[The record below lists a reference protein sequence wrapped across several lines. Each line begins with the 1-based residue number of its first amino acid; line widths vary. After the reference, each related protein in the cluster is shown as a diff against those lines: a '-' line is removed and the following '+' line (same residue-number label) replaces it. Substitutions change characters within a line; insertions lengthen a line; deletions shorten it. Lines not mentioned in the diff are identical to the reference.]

1 MDQKNIGKPFIE
13 IGSQHAQQQY
23 TIYTL
28 PRVFRDDAKLHPFL
42 AEKTPDLINLD
53 KKAYTLYDVL
63 LGLRQVISKEKL
75 YDPNNTTVI
84 ICSPG
89 LEAALDMRS
98 MHVTEVRDL
107 VLLQMDVAHPDLLA
121 SLTPPEPHQQPQTV
135 AAGGQPVFDT
145 KGQFWV
151 KPLFM
156 QVLRLIPG
164 IPPNKVV
171 FSYKEVV
178 SFLSEYILEHEEKF
192 FDKRNIKVA
201 HVETDPLGR
210 AFGVKVF
217 HRTQVTALLR
227 KQLIPFKPQDM
238 GSVRSQNGGPI
249 TRSKS
254 KRHRCATELVADP
267 SDIPPK
273 RRKQDENNIS
283 QLDEPDDVLEANSQ
297 LSEIGEGRKN
307 YSCEPCNF
315 ASNRIYNYYRHTMSV
330 KHSKTCLECKN
341 ALACS
346 YKTKS
351 VDLLNLHEKNCEWS
365 IKFCRCEKCGF
376 KANCKAHLKLHILQ
390 MHATE

>member
-121 SLTPPEPHQQPQTV
+121 SLAPPEPHQQPQTV

-145 KGQFWV
+145 NGQFWV

-178 SFLSEYILEHEEKF
+178 SFLSEYILEHQEKF

-254 KRHRCATELVADP
+254 KRHRCATELVANP
-267 SDIPPK
+267 SVIPPK

-283 QLDEPDDVLEANSQ
+283 QLDGHDDVLEVNSQ

-315 ASNRIYNYYRHTMSV
+315 SSNRIYNYYRHTMSV

-390 MHATE
+390 MHASE